1 MPREEVARRT
11 LAPTTRIALAL
22 AVLLVLVYLV
32 DWALWSGKKAS
43 PDKTLAYGTVTSFYG
58 TGTKGGR
65 VEIFTDQP
73 QVETCVRSLFP
84 HDGYRACWYVS
95 KSGVQT
101 F

>member
-1 MPREEVARRT
+1 MPREEVAGRT
-11 LAPTTRIALAL
+11 LAAPTRIALTLVA
-22 AVLLVLVYLV
+22 LLVLVYAV
-32 DWALWSGKKAS
+32 DEALLRHKMAN
-43 PDKTLAYGTVTSFYG
+43 PDRSVAYGTVTSFLG

-73 QVETCVRSLFP
+73 QVETCVHSLFP

-95 KSGVQT
+95 KNGVQT